1 MLLKMWLCFSW
12 IGPFSNSFVS
22 GVELSLG
29 CSRSDIRRPKLAA
42 ARCKISSTNALAFSV
57 IRALW
62 QTNQAFAGSAETCCY
77 RVSWAIAHR
86 YVLRAQQQQR
96 RPKYKTFQFLQI
108 LLSTVSDTNPLH
120 ILDWSKV
127 TLWLWCVC
135 LQFIE
140 MVATRMQ
147 LKSRALSLSAA
158 VAMQVHFMVIVT
170 ATVVALVIAWFWTL
184 ANLLNKRSFACCKE
198 ASYMPPLAPHV
209 LLLQ

>member
-29 CSRSDIRRPKLAA
+29 CSRCYRHQTSWACCSAMQNI
-42 ARCKISSTNALAFSV
+42 STNALAFSV

-62 QTNQAFAGSAETCCY
+62 QTNQAFAGWAETCCY

-86 YVLRAQQQQR
+86 YVLRAQQR

-140 MVATRMQ
+140 IVATRMQ

-170 ATVVALVIAWFWTL
+170 ATVVALVIAWFWTP